1 VHDQAPRLVDRVA
14 LDRTDRREQQAALD
28 TLLAN
33 LERVG

>member
-1 VHDQAPRLVDRVA
+1 LHDQAPRLVDLVA
-14 LDRTDRREQQAALD
+14 LDRTNRREQRAALD